1 MTQDGVNQ
9 GRRRFL
15 YIAAGAMGA
24 AGAVGVATPFVKSW
38 YPSEKAKAVGAP
50 VSADIG
56 TLEAGEIRIIE
67 WRGKP
72 IFVVR
77 RTATMI
83 ETLKSDSLLSRLSDP
98 QSEVASQQPEYAQNL
113 LRSRSEELLVLEGV
127 CTHLGCSPQFRP
139 EVEPQPFDENWMGGF
154 FCPCHGS
161 RFDLAGRV
169 FRGVP
174 APTNLVV
181 PPYRVDG
188 TVLTVG
194 EETA

>member
-50 VSADIG
+50 VSVDIG
-56 TLEAGEIRIIE
+56 TLEAGEMRIVE

-77 RTATMI
+77 RTSVMI
-83 ETLKSDSLLSRLSDP
+83 ENLKQESLTSRLTDP
-98 QSEVASQQPEYAQNL
+98 ESQVASQQPEYAQNP

-174 APTNLVV
+174 APSNLVV
-181 PPYRVDG
+181 PPYYMEG
-188 TVLTVG
+188 TILTVG
-194 EETA
+194 EESA

>member
-1 MTQDGVNQ
+1 MTQDGVNK

-24 AGAVGVATPFVKSW
+24 AGAVGVATPFVRSW

-50 VSADIG
+50 VDVDIS
-56 TLEAGEIRIIE
+56 TLEAGEMRIAE

-72 IFVVR
+72 IFIVR
-77 RTATMI
+77 RTESMI
-83 ETLKSDSLLSRLSDP
+83 ENLRTEEMASRLADP
-98 QSEVASQQPEYAQNL
+98 ESEVASQQPEYAQNT
-113 LRSRSEELLVLEGV
+113 LRSRAEDLLVLEGV

-139 EVEPQPFDENWMGGF
+139 EVEPQPFDANWMGGF

-169 FRGVP
+169 YKGVP

-181 PPYRVDG
+181 PPHVVQG
-188 TVLTVG
+188 SVLTVG
-194 EETA
+194 EESA